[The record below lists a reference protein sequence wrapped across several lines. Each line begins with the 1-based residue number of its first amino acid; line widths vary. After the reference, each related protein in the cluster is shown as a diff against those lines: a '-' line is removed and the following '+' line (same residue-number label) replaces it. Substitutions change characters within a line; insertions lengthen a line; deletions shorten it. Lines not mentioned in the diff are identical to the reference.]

1 MSIQVLGISGSLRQ
15 ASYNRMALKIALRLA
30 KSAGAVVREADLQK
44 LALPIYDQ
52 DIEDRG
58 VPASV
63 KKLKKIV
70 EATDVVVI
78 ASPENNH
85 SVSAALKNAIDWLS
99 RGTNSL
105 SGKRAVIFGASD
117 GNFGT
122 VRGQAHLRQI
132 LAALNVLVLPQPQIL
147 IRNCKTAFTPKGE
160 FVDEMTTKLLKQ
172 LLEDTLKMVR

>member
-1 MSIQVLGISGSLRQ
+1 MNILALSGSLRK
-15 ASYNRMALKIALRLA
+15 ASYNRMALKIAIRMA
-30 KSAGAVVREADLQK
+30 KATGATVREADLQK

-58 VPASV
+58 LPASV
-63 KKLKKIV
+63 KKLKKMV
-70 EATDVVVI
+70 ESADVLVI

-99 RGTNSL
+99 RGKNSL
-105 SGKRAVIFGASD
+105 SGKHAAIFGASD

-132 LAALNVLVLPQPQIL
+132 LAALNVMVLPQPQIL

-160 FVDEMTTKLLKQ
+160 FVDGMTTKLLRQ
-172 LLEDTLKMVR
+172 LIEQTIAHAR